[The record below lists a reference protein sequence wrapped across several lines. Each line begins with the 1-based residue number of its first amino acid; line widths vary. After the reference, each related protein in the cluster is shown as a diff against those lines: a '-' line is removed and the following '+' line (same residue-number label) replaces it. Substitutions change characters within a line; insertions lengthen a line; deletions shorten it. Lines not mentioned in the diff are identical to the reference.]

1 MVLIKAWAHQRKGLV
16 SILVKQTQEF
26 AWVCIIIVII
36 VICLLMENKSL
47 SLKPGI
53 NMLIFQLN
61 FVQEGYLMDL
71 VQMIL
76 ERLKQLNY
84 AIK

>member
-36 VICLLMENKSL
+36 VICLLMEKKSL

-61 FVQEGYLMDL
+61 FVQERYLMDL

-76 ERLKQLNY
+76 EKLKQLN
-84 AIK
+84 ICH

>member
-1 MVLIKAWAHQRKGLV
+1 MVLIKDWAHQRKGLV
-16 SILVKQTQEF
+16 LVLVKQTQTF
-26 AWVCIIIVII
+26 AWVCIIIVTI
-36 VICLLMENKSL
+36 VICLLMEKKSL

-53 NMLIFQLN
+53 NVLILQLN

-76 ERLKQLNY
+76 EKLKQLN
-84 AIK
+84 ICH